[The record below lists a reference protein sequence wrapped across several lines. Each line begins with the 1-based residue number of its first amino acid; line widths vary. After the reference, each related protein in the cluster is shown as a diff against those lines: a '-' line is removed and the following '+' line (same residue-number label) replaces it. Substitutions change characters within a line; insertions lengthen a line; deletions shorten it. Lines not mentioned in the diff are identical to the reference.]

1 MQEDKSA
8 ALATPVKASPKVI
21 SKVDLFNQMA
31 GNSNTPVEVAR
42 RTPPIDPAAFAIE
55 VDAAKTELPD
65 AGEQSIAQNSLE
77 EVDIMTSVNT
87 TTTPTNTDSAGDSSN
102 VDSTQAVALA
112 ESASPL
118 NENEVIVG
126 LALLSPMDYDR
137 ARKEQAKLLGVQ
149 VKTLDAQVKAARN
162 EVDSNEVRLP
172 FTDVEPNEEPIDP
185 GQLLDEIVVL
195 ILRFIIL
202 SIEEANAVALWI
214 AFTWFIDDVDIAP
227 LLLVDAPEKACGKSQ
242 LLDLISRLSCKALS
256 ASNCSTSA
264 LFRACEMYSPTLFID
279 EADTFIRE
287 NNEIKGLI
295 NAGHTRANAFVIR
308 VTGDNHEPKMYR
320 IWGAKAFAGIALGK
334 HLPDATMSRGVII
347 QLRRKLAHETVS
359 RLRHADK
366 GLFTTIASKLARFAD
381 DYSQQV
387 RLARPTLPDALS
399 DRDQDNWEPLLAIAS
414 SAGDEWLQRAIAASL
429 KLSNAA
435 EKSVSTGNELL
446 ADIQYIFEA
455 KQVDKISTVDLIAAL
470 VDDEE
475 NPWATYNRGKPLT
488 PRQLSKQLA
497 GYGIH
502 SKTVRMKLDTPK
514 GFDALQF
521 KDAFARYLTPSDL
534 TAQGNDTLNANKG
547 MAGTVADSDDY

>member
-1 MQEDKSA
+1 MS
-8 ALATPVKASPKVI
+8 
-21 SKVDLFNQMA
+21 
-31 GNSNTPVEVAR
+31 
-42 RTPPIDPAAFAIE
+42 
-55 VDAAKTELPD
+55 
-65 AGEQSIAQNSLE
+65 
-77 EVDIMTSVNT
+77 
-87 TTTPTNTDSAGDSSN
+87 TTPTPICDSSTNGSSLVGDS
-102 VDSTQAVALA
+102 QALA
-112 ESASPL
+112 ASDPAPPL
-118 NENEVIVG
+118 NESEVIAS
-126 LALLSPMDYDR
+126 LALLSLMDYDL
-137 ARKEQAKLLGVQ
+137 ARKEHAKALGIQ

-162 EVDSNEVRLP
+162 EVGSNEDRLP
-172 FTDVEPNEEPIDP
+172 FPDVDPYEEPIVP
-185 GQLLDEIVVL
+185 ALLLDEIV
-195 ILRFIIL
+195 IIIHRFIVL
-202 SIEEANAVALWI
+202 DSEQAYAVALWI
-214 AFTWFIDDVDIAP
+214 AFTWFIDDVEVAP
-227 LLLVDAPEKACGKSQ
+227 LAIINAPEKACGKSQ
-242 LLDLISRLSCKALS
+242 LLELMSRMSAKPLP

-264 LFRACEMYSPTLFID
+264 LFRTCEMYSPTLFID

-308 VTGDNHEPKMYR
+308 VVGDNHEPRMFR
-320 IWGAKAFAGIALGK
+320 VWGAKAFAGIALEK
-334 HLPDATMSRGVII
+334 HLPDATMSRAIII

-366 GLFTTIASKLARFAD
+366 DQFTNIASKLARFAE

-387 RLARPTLPDALS
+387 RLARPALPDALS
-399 DRDQDNWEPLLAIAS
+399 DRDQDNWGPLLAIAS
-414 SAGDEWLQRAIAASL
+414 CAGDEWLQCATAAAL

-502 SKTVRMKLDTPK
+502 SKTVRMQFGSTPK

-521 KDAFARYLTPSDL
+521 KDAFARYLTAPSDL
-534 TAQGNDTLNANKG
+534 PPQGNDPLETNNGKVAGVADLLDVSHLLNVAATHTEKETLEALPTLNIG
-547 MAGTVADSDDY
+547 GVADTDDY

>member
-1 MQEDKSA
+1 MEEIQSA
-8 ALATPVKASPKVI
+8 ALEPPVKATSIKQI
-21 SKVDLFNQMA
+21 AKEDLFKLMA
-31 GNSNTPVEVAR
+31 GISN
-42 RTPPIDPAAFAIE
+42 PPACLQDEP
-55 VDAAKTELPD
+55 L
-65 AGEQSIAQNSLE
+65 SIAKNSPE
-77 EVDIMTSVNT
+77 ENHILASVNT
-87 TTTPTNTDSAGDSSN
+87 TTTATDAGSANDACI
-102 VDSTQAVALA
+102 VDSTQAIALGNL
-112 ESASPL
+112 ASPL
-118 NENEVIVG
+118 NENEVIAG
-126 LALLSPMDYDR
+126 LALLSSMDYDR

-149 VKTLDAQVKAARN
+149 VKTLDAQVKASRN
-162 EVDSNEVRLP
+162 EVCSNEDRLP
-172 FTDVEPNEEPIDP
+172 FPDVEPHEDPIDP
-185 GQLLDEIVVL
+185 AQLLDEIVAI

-202 SIEEANAVALWI
+202 GIEEAYAVALWI
-214 AFTWFIDDVDIAP
+214 GFTWFIDDVDVAP

-242 LLDLISRLSCKALS
+242 LLDLISRLSCKSLS

-264 LFRACEMYSPTLFID
+264 LFRACELYGPTLFID

-295 NAGHTRANAFVIR
+295 NAGHTRVNAFVIR
-308 VTGDNHEPKMYR
+308 VTGDNHEPKLFKV
-320 IWGAKAFAGIALGK
+320 WGAKAFAGIALEK
-334 HLPDATMSRGVII
+334 HLPDATMSRGII
-347 QLRRKLAHETVS
+347 IHLRRKLAHETVS

-366 GLFTTIASKLARFAD
+366 DLFTTIASKLARFAD

-414 SAGDEWLQRAIAASL
+414 CAGVEWLQRATQAAL

-455 KQVDKISTVDLIAAL
+455 KRVDKISTVDLIAAL
-470 VDDEE
+470 VADEE

-488 PRQLSKQLA
+488 PRQLSNQLA

-502 SKTVRMKLDTPK
+502 SKTVRMQYGSTPK

-521 KDAFARYLTPSDL
+521 KDAFARYLTAPSDL
-534 TAQGNDTLNANKG
+534 TPQSNNLLETNKDMVG
-547 MAGTVADSDDY
+547 GVADSDEF

>member
-1 MQEDKSA
+1 M
-8 ALATPVKASPKVI
+8 
-21 SKVDLFNQMA
+21 
-31 GNSNTPVEVAR
+31 
-42 RTPPIDPAAFAIE
+42 
-55 VDAAKTELPD
+55 
-65 AGEQSIAQNSLE
+65 
-77 EVDIMTSVNT
+77 MTSIT
-87 TTTPTNTDSAGDSSN
+87 TTSSPAGDVLTSDTLPL
-102 VDSTQAVALA
+102 VLDDAT
-112 ESASPL
+112 SPL
-118 NENEVIVG
+118 NENEVIAS

-149 VKTLDAQVKAARN
+149 VKTLDAQVKSARN
-162 EVDSNEVRLP
+162 ETDGNENNLP
-172 FTDVEPNEEPIDP
+172 FPDIEPCEEPIDP
-185 GQLLDEIVVL
+185 ALLLDEIV
-195 ILRFIIL
+195 IIIRQFIIL
-202 SIEEANAVALWI
+202 DIEQAYALTLWI
-214 AFTWFIDDVDIAP
+214 AFTWFIDDVEVAP
-227 LLLVDAPEKACGKSQ
+227 LAVINAPEKACGKSQ
-242 LLDLISRLSCKALS
+242 LLDLMSRLSCKPLP

-264 LFRACEMYSPTLFID
+264 LFRACELYSPTLFID

-308 VTGDNHEPKMYR
+308 VVGDNHEPKMFR
-320 IWGAKAFAGIALGK
+320 VWGAKAFAGIALEK
-334 HLPDATMSRGVII
+334 HLPDATMSRGIII
-347 QLRRKLAHETVS
+347 QLRRKLPHESVS

-366 GLFTTIASKLARFAD
+366 GLFTNIASKLARFAE

-414 SAGDEWLQRAIAASL
+414 CAGDEWLQRGTAAAL

-502 SKTVRMKLDTPK
+502 SKTVRMQFGSTPK
-514 GFDALQF
+514 GFDAMQF
-521 KDAFARYLTPSDL
+521 KDAFARYLSAPSDL
-534 TAQGNDTLNANKG
+534 PPQGNDPLEANTGKSSE
-547 MAGTVADSDDY
+547 VADLLDVSHLLNVAATHTEKETREALPALNSSAVADTDAY